1 MTMHHMKLKQ
11 APFSMIKSGQKT
23 VECRLYDEKRQK
35 IAVGDHIVFSRID
48 KPSETIEVAVTGLLR
63 YATFADMF
71 HTNESHRFG
80 GENESSLTESL
91 LQYYSLENQK
101 ENGVLGI
108 ELRLL

>member
-1 MTMHHMKLKQ
+1 MKLKRT
-11 APFSMIKSGQKT
+11 PFTLIQNGQKT

-35 IAVGDHIVFSRID
+35 ISLGDHILFSLVD
-48 KPSETIEVAVTGLLR
+48 NPAETLEVAVLGLLR

-71 HTNESHRFG
+71 HANRPQRFG
-80 GENESSLTESL
+80 GEDEASLTESL
-91 LQYYSLENQK
+91 LQYYSLESQK

>member
-1 MTMHHMKLKQ
+1 
-11 APFSMIKSGQKT
+11 MIQDGQKT

-35 IAVGDHIVFSRID
+35 IAIGDHIIFSQVD
-48 KPSETIEVAVTGLLR
+48 SPSNTLEVAVTGLLH

-71 HTNESHRFG
+71 HANEPQRFG
-80 GENESSLTESL
+80 GEDEAALTESL
-91 LQYYSLENQK
+91 LQYYSLESQK